1 MRIKQFFIVKIILQC
16 SMLVSES
23 LVGAV
28 AAAAAMWSQT
38 CTSVKFLLFFATN
51 KNLKIRIAKKKN
63 VILTNLGTMVW
74 QRVKSSSKADQ
85 DGNDG
90 DPKSS
95 NDSASQSHLERSQQR
110 RWEARNSSENK
121 SKCLE
126 FCRSTIFFLKDWNF
140 RKEVVLSN
148 YFQHLQFR
156 RTLWS
161 WPQQW

>member
-1 MRIKQFFIVKIILQC
+1 
-16 SMLVSES
+16 MLVSES

-28 AAAAAMWSQT
+28 AAAAAAWSQT

-63 VILTNLGTMVW
+63 VILTNSATFVDDGVT
-74 QRVKSSSKADQ
+74 KSDSSKADQ

-95 NDSASQSHLERSQQR
+95 DDSASHSHLERSQQR

-140 RKEVVLSN
+140 SKEVVLSN

-156 RTLWS
+156 RTFWS
-161 WPQQW
+161 WSQQL